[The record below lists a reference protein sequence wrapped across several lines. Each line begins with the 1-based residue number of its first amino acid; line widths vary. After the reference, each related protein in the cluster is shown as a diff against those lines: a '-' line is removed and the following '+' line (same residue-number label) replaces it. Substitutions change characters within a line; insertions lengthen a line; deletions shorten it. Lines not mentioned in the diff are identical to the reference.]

1 MCWSGVGFQPLE
13 KKSLGASV
21 FEQICD
27 HIVDGTLRPGERL
40 PAERALADELG
51 VNRQAVREGLNRLEQ
66 VGLVQTRMGGGTKVL
81 DFRRTAGLELLAK
94 MIVTRNGIDTAMVR
108 SVLEMRETMG
118 EAVVRLCARR
128 RGSGVVDR
136 LRATLSQLREAMGDV
151 PAQQRLALSFWHEV
165 VDGSGNLAYRLAFN
179 SLQAAYGQVLEQTER
194 RMADEVSAVD
204 DYARVVDAI
213 DRGDEDAAAA
223 ATRDIVGRGARAVAD
238 VLDALDEAGR

>member
-1 MCWSGVGFQPLE
+1 MGFEPLV

-27 HIVDGTLRPGERL
+27 RIVDGALRPGERL
-40 PAERALADELG
+40 PAERVLADKLG

-94 MIVTRNGIDTAMVR
+94 MIVTRSGIDTAMVR
-108 SVLEMRETMG
+108 SVLEMRESMG

-128 RGSGVVDR
+128 RRAGVVDR
-136 LRATLSQLREAMGDV
+136 LRATLAKLRAAAGDV
-151 PAQQRLALSFWHEV
+151 PAQQRLALVFWHDV

-194 RMADEVSAVD
+194 LMADEVSAVD
-204 DYARVVDAI
+204 DYARVDDAI
-213 DRGDEDAAAA
+213 EAGDEEAAAE

-238 VLDALDEAGR
+238 VLDALDEVDR